1 MTGAERLL
9 AACRSEPV
17 DATPVWFMRQS
28 GGSLAH
34 YRALR
39 ERHGVMA
46 IARDPALAAEVAV
59 EAQDAI
65 GSDGAVLFADI
76 MLPAQAMGMD
86 LELTAGGPRIERPI
100 RSAAEVAGLR
110 TPDVAADL
118 GFVPEAARRVRAG
131 VGDRA
136 AVIGIAGGPFTVA
149 AYLVEGGPSRDLLTA
164 RRFALAEPAAWELL
178 LERITELTCRYVT
191 AQVEAGAQVVQLFDS
206 WAGVL
211 SPADHEA
218 WAGPWAR
225 RVLRA
230 IRAAGAP
237 AIHFVAVGGVL
248 LERLT
253 VDADVVAVDTALPLA
268 AARARLGD
276 VAVQGNLD
284 PARVGAD
291 WPTVVRAVDELIAA
305 NGGQMGHIANTGHAV
320 PPDTATTRLAD
331 IVTAIHDRSAAG
343 ADRRPPIGVP
353 A

>member
-28 GGSLAH
+28 GGSLAR
-34 YRALR
+34 YKALR
-39 ERHGVMA
+39 ERHEVMA
-46 IARDPALAAEVAV
+46 IARDPALAAEVAI
-59 EAQDAI
+59 EAQAAI
-65 GSDGAVLFADI
+65 GSDGAILFADI
-76 MLPAQAMGMD
+76 MLPAQAMGVT
-86 LELTAGGPRIERPI
+86 LELTPAGPRIERPI
-100 RSAAEVAGLR
+100 RSADDVAALR

-131 VGDRA
+131 VGERA

-164 RRFALAEPAAWELL
+164 RRFALAQPAAWRTL
-178 LERITELTCRYVT
+178 LERITDTTCRYVM
-191 AQVEAGAQVVQLFDS
+191 AQVEAGAQVVQVFDS

-211 SPADHEA
+211 SPDDHEA

-230 IRAAGAP
+230 VRDAGAP

-248 LERLT
+248 LERLA
-253 VDADVVAVDTALPLA
+253 VDADVVGVDAALPLA
-268 AARARLGD
+268 TARARLGAI
-276 VAVQGNLD
+276 AVQGNLD
-284 PARVGAD
+284 PARVGGAWSIAAD
-291 WPTVVRAVDELIAA
+291 AVDALIAA
-305 NGGQMGHIANTGHAV
+305 NAGRLGHIANTGHAV
-320 PPDTATTRLAD
+320 PPDTATARLAD
-331 IVTAIHDRSAAG
+331 IVDRIHERSAALTE
-343 ADRRPPIGVP
+343 RRSSIGVH